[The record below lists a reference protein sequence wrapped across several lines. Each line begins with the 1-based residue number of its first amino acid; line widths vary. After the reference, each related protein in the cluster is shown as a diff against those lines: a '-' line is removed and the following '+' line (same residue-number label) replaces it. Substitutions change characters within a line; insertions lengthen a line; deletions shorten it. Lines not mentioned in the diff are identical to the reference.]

1 MLVLLFGP
9 AAGGAALTE
18 KRLTISL
25 LSEINPMKLP
35 FRLLLAGLSMSL
47 TSCFFL
53 TPAKVQKDLTYDEK
67 AWGNVEREKPYVFV
81 RDYEYKPFGMFPT
94 KAIYTKGTKMKFTS
108 FEINCSPRYGKGGC
122 YVRGEIL
129 TGKLAGTDI
138 DAYDF
143 LKFQRT
149 GKQRHQVR
157 IADIK
162 PDILKPA
169 FEKSESKPKPRG
181 ILERL
186 GF

>member
-1 MLVLLFGP
+1 
-9 AAGGAALTE
+9 
-18 KRLTISL
+18 
-25 LSEINPMKLP
+25 MKFP
-35 FRLLLAGLSMSL
+35 FRILLVGLSMSL
-47 TSCFFL
+47 TSGFFL
-53 TPAKVQKDLTYDEK
+53 TPAKVEKDLTYDDK
-67 AWGNVEREKPYVFV
+67 AWGNGEREKPYVFV
-81 RDYEYKPFGMFPT
+81 RDYGYKPFGMFPT

-143 LKFQRT
+143 LKFQST

-186 GF
+186 GLANAASPPAAQDSLAATASPVRLLE